1 MMTISAVIEGIEKP
15 CVGLSPAQQTNRARP
30 IRGPQN
36 LSDLTGVLP
45 RLPTV
50 ALADRR
56 VLELFLAISVL

>member
-15 CVGLSPAQQTNRARP
+15 CVGLSPAQQTYRARP

-50 ALADRR
+50 ALAGSH
-56 VLELFLAISVL
+56 VGELFPAVSEL